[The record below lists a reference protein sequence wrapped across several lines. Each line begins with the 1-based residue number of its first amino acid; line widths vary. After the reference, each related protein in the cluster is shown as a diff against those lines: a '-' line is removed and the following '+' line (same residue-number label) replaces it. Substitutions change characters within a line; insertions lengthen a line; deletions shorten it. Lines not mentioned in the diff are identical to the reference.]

1 MTVENEFQKK
11 LENITVLRNNFI
23 YKLESFGFFQTEDKT
38 TTFKKFIKDNICF
51 IVVMPFDFKMFRLEL
66 KLDKG
71 YHSRIYISRLMT
83 IEDLFN
89 AVELI
94 SDNLFIFECILEN
107 MSGNIKVDFD
117 YFPRHK
123 TYKISDIYGRKMYLS
138 INECGLSLHSK
149 IDEPYTCFL
158 NWT

>member
-1 MTVENEFQKK
+1 MTAESEFQKK
-11 LENITVLRNNFI
+11 FEDITKLRNNFI
-23 YKLESFGFFQTEDKT
+23 YELESFGFFQTEDKT

-71 YHSRIYISRLMT
+71 YYSRIYISRLMT

-107 MSGNIKVDFD
+107 MNGIIKLDSD

-123 TYKISDIYGRKMYLS
+123 TYKVSDDFVRKMYLS
-138 INECGLSLHSK
+138 IDEYCLSLYSK
-149 IDEPYTCFL
+149 IDEPYV
-158 NWT
+158 

>member
-1 MTVENEFQKK
+1 MTVEDEFQKK
-11 LENITVLRNNFI
+11 FEDITILRNNFI
-23 YKLESFGFFQTEDKT
+23 YELESVGFCQTEDKT

-71 YHSRIYISRLMT
+71 YYSRIYISRLMT

-107 MSGNIKVDFD
+107 MNGIIKLDSD

-123 TYKISDIYGRKMYLS
+123 TYKVSDDFVRKMYLS
-138 INECGLSLHSK
+138 IDEYCLSLYSK
-149 IDEPYTCFL
+149 IDEPYV
-158 NWT
+158 

>member
-11 LENITVLRNNFI
+11 FEDITKMKNNFI
-23 YKLESFGFFQTEDKT
+23 YELESLGFSQTEDKT

-71 YHSRIYISRLMT
+71 YHSRICISRLMT

-94 SDNLFIFECILEN
+94 SDNLFIFECILEC
-107 MSGNIKVDFD
+107 MSGAIKLDFD

-123 TYKISDIYGRKMYLS
+123 TYKASDSYGRNMYLS
-138 INECGLSLHSK
+138 IDEYGLSLYSK
-149 IDEPYTCFL
+149 IDEPYF
-158 NWT
+158 